1 MLTDVICGVWVCY
14 KEAGRIY
21 PAALLTSSAGSC
33 RFLTDQKAAEKV
45 AASSEARGT
54 AQGDR
59 GPLENPQGLDGV
71 DRELQRLRRR
81 KVRAG
86 SFPVS
91 RPTKAHPVSRSNSDP
106 LPQVGIGRPKG
117 SLLSRR
123 LSLPPGAPCVWA
135 DAHIGPPSA
144 LAVGCLFRIDSRSQP
159 QCRAGVHARRLR
171 FPAPQGLPGE
181 MPAWLR
187 HVPIVTRTPP
197 PAPQPL
203 PKNPLSICATLQ
215 FLPSRPFLPSG
226 RLTFSS

>member
-1 MLTDVICGVWVCY
+1 MTLPIPF
-14 KEAGRIY
+14 R
-21 PAALLTSSAGSC
+21 
-33 RFLTDQKAAEKV
+33 
-45 AASSEARGT
+45 AASILPGLAVQHLHQTTASTLCKPPGGRERPPYNARQTGGIT
-54 AQGDR
+54 GGRWMTVVECPPCVGADACI
-59 GPLENPQGLDGV
+59 GPPQGLAIGC
-71 DRELQRLRRR
+71 RF
-81 KVRAG
+81 RAA
-86 SFPVS
+86 
-91 RPTKAHPVSRSNSDP
+91 AH
-106 LPQVGIGRPKG
+106 
-117 SLLSRR
+117 
-123 LSLPPGAPCVWA
+123 
-135 DAHIGPPSA
+135 
-144 LAVGCLFRIDSRSQP
+144 SQP

>member
-1 MLTDVICGVWVCY
+1 MRRHCRAGVHARRGALLTDVVCGVRAGY
-14 KEAGRIY
+14 KEVGRGCLFAFIT
-21 PAALLTSSAGSC
+21 ASAVGC

-45 AASSEARGT
+45 APSSEAGGT
-54 AQGDR
+54 AQGDF
-59 GPLENPQGLDGV
+59 GPLENPLGLDGV

-86 SFPVS
+86 SLPVS

-106 LPQVGIGRPKG
+106 LPQVGTGRPKG

-123 LSLPPGAPCVWA
+123 LSLPPSRA
-135 DAHIGPPSA
+135 I
-144 LAVGCLFRIDSRSQP
+144 GCLFRIAAPSQP
-159 QCRAGVHARRLR
+159 QCRAGVHARRLK
-171 FPAPQGLPGE
+171 FPASQGLPGE

-197 PAPQPL
+197 PASL